1 MVAVVVV
8 TLNNAVHLSQ
18 RMLSTTFLSH
28 FQTHNGT
35 SGGAAAAVAV
45 AMTLVLT
52 ATSSTHNVLCSVA
65 HSRRLIIIIIIIIA
79 AAAVLLT

>member
-35 SGGAAAAVAV
+35 SGAAAVAV

-79 AAAVLLT
+79 AAAVFLT